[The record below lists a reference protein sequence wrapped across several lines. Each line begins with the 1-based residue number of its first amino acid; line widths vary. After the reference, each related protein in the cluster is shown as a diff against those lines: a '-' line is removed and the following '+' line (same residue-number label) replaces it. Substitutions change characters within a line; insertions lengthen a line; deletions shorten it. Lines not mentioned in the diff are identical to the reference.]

1 MRQERWVDKRR
12 VEVTL
17 MSRRKEY
24 KGQVG
29 KRMGSR
35 QPQYS
40 STPRTQGRSGG
51 DRDSPFQDRKASG
64 TETCKCCILTVFSDD
79 QVRTMDSSLG
89 LR

>member
-24 KGQVG
+24 TGQVG

-35 QPQYS
+35 QATIFKHPQD
-40 STPRTQGRSGG
+40 TGSGWG

>member
-29 KRMGSR
+29 KRMGGRRAGIFEHPPGHGVGEGGAGIVPSR
-35 QPQYS
+35 
-40 STPRTQGRSGG
+40 TGRHQGLKHVS
-51 DRDSPFQDRKASG
+51 AA
-64 TETCKCCILTVFSDD
+64 
-79 QVRTMDSSLG
+79 SSLCFQMI
-89 LR
+89 R